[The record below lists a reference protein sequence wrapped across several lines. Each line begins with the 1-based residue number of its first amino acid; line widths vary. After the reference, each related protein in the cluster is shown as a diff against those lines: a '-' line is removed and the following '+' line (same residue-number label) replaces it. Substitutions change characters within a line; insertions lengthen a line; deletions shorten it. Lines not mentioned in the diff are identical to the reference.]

1 MKINNK
7 YDLVSLIILSLV
19 GIVISVK
26 LFLATNDK
34 ETFANDNVSEK
45 SELINTRE
53 VQIDSGFIKSG
64 NANLFY
70 KTIGQGK
77 PIIVL
82 HGGPGGYFNHDYPY
96 LKDLSKNYKL
106 IFFDQRGT
114 GKSVCEINENEIKTA
129 NFIQDINVVSDSL
142 AIKKINLLGI
152 SWGGLLSM
160 MYTIENPQ
168 KVDKILLI
176 GTAGLEK
183 ESLAGMNNNLNQ
195 RLNQTDFNN
204 FRALEKSINDTNR
217 VASREKQ
224 AKILYKAYVKDSL
237 LLDTLQ
243 FNLDENTAKF
253 QGQINPMIWKELR
266 ARDFNFYPK
275 LKALNNQLLVIHGEY
290 DPIPTKYSQKIVD
303 EMSNAQLVLL
313 DNIGHMP
320 HIEANTRT
328 LSIINSFFN

>member
-7 YDLVSLIILSLV
+7 YDLVSLIILSLI

-26 LFLATNDK
+26 LLLATNDK
-34 ETFANDNVSEK
+34 ETFVNDNVSEK
-45 SELINTRE
+45 SELINTKE
-53 VQIDSGFIKSG
+53 IQIDSGFIKSG

-114 GKSVCEINENEIKTA
+114 GKSSCEINENEIKTA
-129 NFIQDINVVSDSL
+129 KFIQDINVVSDSL
-142 AIKKINLLGI
+142 DIKKINLLGV

-183 ESLAGMNNNLNQ
+183 ESLAGMNNNLNE
-195 RLNQTDFNN
+195 RLKQTDVDSFM
-204 FRALEKSINDTNR
+204 ALENSINDTNR
-217 VASREKQ
+217 VTLREKQ
-224 AKILYKAYVKDSL
+224 AKILYKAYVKNKDI
-237 LLDTLQ
+237 LDTLQ
-243 FNLDENTAKF
+243 LNLDSNTAKF
-253 QGQINPMIWKELR
+253 QSKINPMIWKELR
-266 ARDFNFYPK
+266 DKDYNFYPE
-275 LKALNNQLLVIHGEY
+275 LKSLKNELLVIHGEY
-290 DPIPTKYSQKIVD
+290 DPIPTIYSQKIVD
-303 EMSNAQLVLL
+303 QMLNARMKLMEK
-313 DNIGHMP
+313 IGHMP
-320 HIEANTRT
+320 HIEANTQT
-328 LSIINSFFN
+328 LEIINNFYK